1 MIGENLRIGSVR
13 ISILLLASA
22 LVFCSGRNAEACDCV
37 SVPSGAPV
45 KVDPAWKGML
55 GVGRVV
61 ALRLVESDGRPT
73 NVLAVDVI
81 VSEAFQNA
89 TPGRVTIYTYV
100 FGASC
105 YGYDFRIG
113 QEYLITTIPI
123 ESLDRER
130 EALPH
135 FVPAG
140 SQVVSLCSGT
150 AETGRRNAQEAL
162 NRLRAVFGQK

>member
-1 MIGENLRIGSVR
+1 VR
-13 ISILLLASA
+13 ISILLLAAA

-37 SVPSGAPV
+37 SVRSGAPI

-55 GVGRVV
+55 GVGQVV
-61 ALRLVESDGRPT
+61 ALRLLESDGRPT

-81 VSEAFQNA
+81 VSEAFQNT
-89 TPGRVTIYTYV
+89 TPGRVTIYTHV

-113 QEYLITTIPI
+113 QEYLIATIPS

-130 EALPH
+130 EVLPNLLA
-135 FVPAG
+135 AG
-140 SQVVSLCSGT
+140 SQIVSLCGGT
-150 AETGRRNAQEAL
+150 VELRNRDAQEAL
-162 NRLRAVFGQK
+162 KRLRSAFGRK